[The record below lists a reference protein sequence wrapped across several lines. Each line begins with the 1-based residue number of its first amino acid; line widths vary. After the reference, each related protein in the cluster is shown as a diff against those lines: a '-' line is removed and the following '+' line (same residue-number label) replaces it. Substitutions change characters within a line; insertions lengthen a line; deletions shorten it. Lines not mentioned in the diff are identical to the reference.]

1 MTSAERPE
9 GPWAPLI
16 QVVQISGWEDPC
28 PFWDEN
34 GQAYLG
40 HSRVGAGPI
49 IIHKLSADG
58 KKLLDDGVTVYTG
71 PVAEGTK
78 IYKLNGYY
86 YLSIPEGG
94 VGTGWQTILRSKN
107 IFGPYEK
114 KVVLETGLTGING
127 PHLSAPQTSDEFND
141 QSLSFQWSW
150 NHNPV
155 REAWSLSSNPGFL
168 ALNGLPAGNF
178 LKAKNTLTQKIMGDE
193 GEATTLLLTTEMGNG
208 QKAGLCVMGKQ
219 YNLIGIE
226 KVNGKLTLFVNIN
239 GKNSTQT
246 FRSSKVYL
254 KVKVTTKEGGNQFF
268 YSTDNKTFQPSGD
281 TFSASNGYWKGPKT
295 GLFSYNE
302 TGEGGKALFNWFH
315 YLYDGP
321 KSE

>member
-1 MTSAERPE
+1 MDMNGIGEPVYVWKKPDI
-9 GPWAPLI
+9 GK
-16 QVVQISGWEDPC
+16 VC
-28 PFWDEN
+28 P
-34 GQAYLG
+34 
-40 HSRVGAGPI
+40 V
-49 IIHKLSADG
+49 
-58 KKLLDDGVTVYTG
+58 
-71 PVAEGTK
+71 
-78 IYKLNGYY
+78 
-86 YLSIPEGG
+86 
-94 VGTGWQTILRSKN
+94 
-107 IFGPYEK
+107 
-114 KVVLETGLTGING
+114 
-127 PHLSAPQTSDEFND
+127 SAPQTSDEFND

-155 REAWSLSSNPGFL
+155 SEAWSLSSNPGFI

-239 GKNSTQT
+239 GKNSTQA
-246 FRSSKVYL
+246 FKSSKVYL